1 MKKNVDTL
9 DSSRL
14 NALKEEHEI
23 LVITSDFDLV
33 YEKQVPNVA
42 IALLEGDIELTKN
55 SKCIEKISNSCLLG
69 VHHLLNLEPVKFGCR
84 VKKNAKV
91 IFLGRFEI
99 LSLLK
104 DSGSLLYSTFEKY
117 KLGPR

>member
-9 DSSRL
+9 NPSSL
-14 NALKEEHEI
+14 DALVKEHEI
-23 LVITSDFDLV
+23 LVVSNDFDFV

-55 SKCIEKISNSCLLG
+55 SKSIEKISEACLLG
-69 VHHLLNLEPVKFGCR
+69 VHNLLNLEPVKFGCR
-84 VKKNAKV
+84 VKKNAK
-91 IFLGRFEI
+91 IIYLGRFEI
-99 LSLLK
+99 LNLLK
-104 DSGSLLYSTFEKY
+104 DTGSILYSTFEKY